1 MSWRTT
7 AILILLPS
15 IAQAAG
21 ENGNQ
26 GISMGGAVLQM
37 LASLAV
43 VVGVIYLFYYAMNRW
58 FKGFSLGRGRSG
70 LIRVVETRHLAPKCS
85 LMIVEVAGEYLLLGN
100 GSEGIRLIKT
110 LETGDDL
117 ENCSCEENSYQTTEV
132 FLRKFNGMLDKA
144 LTGLQTVMANET
156 GKKPAILKR
165 DGGVQ

>member
-1 MSWRTT
+1 MRCKT
-7 AILILLPS
+7 AAFLSLLPS

-26 GISMGGAVLQM
+26 GINMGGAVLQM

-43 VVGVIYLFYYAMNRW
+43 VMGVIYLLYYAMNRW
-58 FKGFSLGRGRSG
+58 FKGLSLGKGRSG
-70 LIRVVETRHLAPKCS
+70 RIRIVETRHLAPKCS

-110 LETGDDL
+110 LEAGDDF
-117 ENCSCEENSYQTTEV
+117 ESCSFQESNSQTTEV

-144 LTGLQTVMANET
+144 LTGLQTVMENES

-165 DGGVQ
+165 DGGLE

>member
-1 MSWRTT
+1 MSRKTA
-7 AILILLPS
+7 AILFLLPS

-26 GISMGGAVLQM
+26 GINMAGAVMQM

-43 VVGVIYLFYYAMNRW
+43 VMGVIYLLYYAMNRW
-58 FKGFSLGRGRSG
+58 GKGLSVGKGRSG
-70 LIRVVETRHLAPKCS
+70 QIRVVETRHLAPKCS

-100 GSEGIRLIKT
+100 GNDGMRLIKK
-110 LETGDDL
+110 LETGNVF
-117 ENCSCEENSYQTTEV
+117 ESCSYEEASRQAPEV

-144 LTGLQTVMANET
+144 LTGLQTVMENES

-165 DGGVQ
+165 DGGLE

>member
-58 FKGFSLGRGRSG
+58 FKGFSRPS
-70 LIRVVETRHLAPKCS
+70 VH
-85 LMIVEVAGEYLLLGN
+85 
-100 GSEGIRLIKT
+100 
-110 LETGDDL
+110 
-117 ENCSCEENSYQTTEV
+117 
-132 FLRKFNGMLDKA
+132 
-144 LTGLQTVMANET
+144 
-156 GKKPAILKR
+156 
-165 DGGVQ
+165 